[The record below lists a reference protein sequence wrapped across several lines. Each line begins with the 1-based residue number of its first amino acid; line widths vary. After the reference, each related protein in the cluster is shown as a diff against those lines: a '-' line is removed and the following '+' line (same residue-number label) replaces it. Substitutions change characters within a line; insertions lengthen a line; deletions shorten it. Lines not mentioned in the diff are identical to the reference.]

1 MRWEYPINS
10 DIQLFG
16 LIVKI
21 KKKSWVVTKK
31 IVLCMHKKRRTL
43 SRRVFRK
50 HKIGFLIENT
60 LIRRG
65 EYIIACVLF

>member
-21 KKKSWVVTKK
+21 KKKKLSSDKK
-31 IVLCMHKKRRTL
+31 NCAMYAQKT
-43 SRRVFRK
+43 
-50 HKIGFLIENT
+50 
-60 LIRRG
+60 
-65 EYIIACVLF
+65 